1 MYTYMLC
8 LHLCLVRA
16 TVPGITSR
24 CTIKIVHVI
33 RTTISHFDAS
43 WVITAIVTA
52 VKTHRPGDLTVCYC
66 GVSTIWPAGIIGTTP
81 SVRYTWCC
89 HSCAG
94 RPLETE
100 PSRAETVITVIA
112 VAIRRPSGSA
122 VETPVVLTFWHKSGE
137 RTSVASNVSFS
148 CTSARSPH
156 VREPKTILDSQFHAV
171 NSGFSGTG
179 FQSLSVELGFWI

>member
-16 TVPGITSR
+16 TVPGITGR

-43 WVITAIVTA
+43 CVITAIVTA

-81 SVRYTWCC
+81 SVEIYMMLPFLCRQTSGNGTIQGRDRY
-89 HSCAG
+89 HSN
-94 RPLETE
+94 
-100 PSRAETVITVIA
+100 SRSHTKA
-112 VAIRRPSGSA
+112 
-122 VETPVVLTFWHKSGE
+122 F
-137 RTSVASNVSFS
+137 
-148 CTSARSPH
+148 
-156 VREPKTILDSQFHAV
+156 
-171 NSGFSGTG
+171 GFRC
-179 FQSLSVELGFWI
+179 